1 MPRDDNAPPSLET
14 LLARIRA
21 CTLCAGD
28 MPNTPNPVLRA
39 DRRAR
44 ILVASQA
51 PGNLAHQTST
61 PFNDPSGRRL
71 RAWMGVSE
79 AEFYDASRVA
89 IVPMGF
95 CFPGQDA
102 RGGDL
107 PPMPRCARTWRQA
120 VLEQLP
126 DIRVTLL
133 VGGHAQRWHLG
144 PRASRRLTETVAN
157 WQAFASEGVF
167 PTPHPSWRNN
177 AWLKRHPWF
186 EDAALP
192 ALQASVRS
200 ALRS

>member
-1 MPRDDNAPPSLET
+1 MPNDEIAPLSLNA

-28 MPNTPNPVLRA
+28 MPNMPNPVLRA
-39 DRRAR
+39 DPRAR
-44 ILVASQA
+44 ILIASQA

-79 AEFYDASRVA
+79 AEFYDASMVA

-95 CFPGQDA
+95 CFPGHDA
-102 RGGDL
+102 KGGDL
-107 PPMPRCARTWRQA
+107 PPMPRCAATWRRA
-120 VLEQLP
+120 VLAHLP
-126 DIRVTLL
+126 ALRVTLL

-144 PRASRRLTETVAN
+144 APAGGRLTQTVAN

-177 AWLKRHPWF
+177 AWLKRNPWF
-186 EDAALP
+186 EDAVLP
-192 ALQASVRS
+192 VLQASVRS
-200 ALRS
+200 ALH